1 MEYIRRKVTL
11 KKSWE
16 WGLERLRLQ
25 EDRTGYR
32 AKNKVLK
39 KEIEQNRKKEKNEG
53 EKGPGK
59 QKIHGKTRKAMKFG
73 IKYLGE
79 TNTLQR
85 KKTQGKTKKL
95 RALPYL
101 CSHRI
106 CTQ

>member
-39 KEIEQNRKKEKNEG
+39 KEIE
-53 EKGPGK
+53 
-59 QKIHGKTRKAMKFG
+59 
-73 IKYLGE
+73 
-79 TNTLQR
+79 
-85 KKTQGKTKKL
+85 
-95 RALPYL
+95 
-101 CSHRI
+101 
-106 CTQ
+106 

>member
-39 KEIEQNRKKEKNEG
+39 KEIEQNRKKEK
-53 EKGPGK
+53 KK
-59 QKIHGKTRKAMKFG
+59 MKVRKD
-73 IKYLGE
+73 LE
-79 TNTLQR
+79 N
-85 KKTQGKTKKL
+85 KK
-95 RALPYL
+95 
-101 CSHRI
+101 
-106 CTQ
+106 